1 MIHFHSV
8 CTMKLNNIKLCGW
21 KLLVA
26 SKLTAFAQKPES
38 PKSDYQQQ
46 LRTALLHTVCALCC
60 KVVKLNQATGEQAN
74 SKQLER
80 KNVSKN

>member
-1 MIHFHSV
+1 MIQFHSF
-8 CTMKLNNIKLCGW
+8 CTMKLNNIKLSGW

-46 LRTALLHTVCALCC
+46 LWTALLHTVCALCC
-60 KVVKLNQATGEQAN
+60 KVVKLNQATGEQA
-74 SKQLER
+74 KTRLF
-80 KNVSKN
+80 